1 MYDCYYVYMIQ
12 VYYVCNLIV
21 YIGYNFYI
29 NLNDIVLMK
38 LDKFVDINMQYVWV
52 VCFFNVYDSFDQM
65 MCIVIGWGVIYF
77 GELVI

>member
-21 YIGYNFYI
+21 YIGYNLYI
-29 NLNDIVLMK
+29 NLNGIVLMK

-52 VCFFNVYDSFDQM
+52 VCFFDVYDSFDQM

>member
-21 YIGYNFYI
+21 YIGYNLYI

-38 LDKFVDINMQYVWV
+38 LDKFVDINMQYV
-52 VCFFNVYDSFDQM
+52 
-65 MCIVIGWGVIYF
+65 
-77 GELVI
+77 

>member
-21 YIGYNFYI
+21 YIGYNLYI

-52 VCFFNVYDSFDQM
+52 VCFFDVYDSFDQM

-77 GELVI
+77 GEVVI

>member
-21 YIGYNFYI
+21 YIGYNLYI

>member
-21 YIGYNFYI
+21 YIGYNLYI

-52 VCFFNVYDSFDQM
+52 VCFFDVYDSFDQM

>member
-52 VCFFNVYDSFDQM
+52 VCFFDVYDSFDQM